1 MERSEYRIIFSTI
14 AVFFSIAGM
23 AAVIHGMLFDESNV
37 TLRCNRN
44 RARRHI
50 LCTATE
56 QGRRKRCMKTRA
68 WAQPG

>member
-37 TLRCNRN
+37 TRYGVTVIVLGVISFALLLNK
-44 RARRHI
+44 A
-50 LCTATE
+50 
-56 QGRRKRCMKTRA
+56 G
-68 WAQPG
+68 GSDV